1 MGSTLQTENQQLR
14 AEIQQLNEQ
23 VENLL
28 EIVKSQ
34 SIELAVKPDLIHSA
48 QQWIRELEER

>member
-1 MGSTLQTENQQLR
+1 MRCTLQSENRRLKAERKQLD
-14 AEIQQLNEQ
+14 EQ
-23 VENLL
+23 IEKLL

-34 SIELAVKPDLIHSA
+34 SIELAVQQDLIHSA

>member
-1 MGSTLQTENQQLR
+1 MRCTLQTENRRLKTKVQQLD
-14 AEIQQLNEQ
+14 EQ
-23 VENLL
+23 IENLL

-34 SIELAVKPDLIHSA
+34 SIELAVQQDLIHSA